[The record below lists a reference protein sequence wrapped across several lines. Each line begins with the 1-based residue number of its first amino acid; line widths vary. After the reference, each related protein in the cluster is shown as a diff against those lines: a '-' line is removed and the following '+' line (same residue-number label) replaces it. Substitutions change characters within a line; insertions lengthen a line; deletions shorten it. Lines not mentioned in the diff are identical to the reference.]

1 MVADGFRI
9 FTILFEGVLIDHLYL
24 LPGGTVYDRLAVI
37 IDDGVSEFHDA
48 DVDLV

>member
-9 FTILFEGVLIDHLYL
+9 FAILFKGVLIDHLDL